1 LFQITRNIPDGS
13 ENTDDSDSLNNSVK
27 APQQELNENGSSN
40 KSKFK
45 VFSCIIDIG
54 FLFIYIV
61 LFADYN

>member
-40 KSKFK
+40 KSKLKYFH
-45 VFSCIIDIG
+45 
-54 FLFIYIV
+54 
-61 LFADYN
+61 A